1 MSEFIPS
8 IENRIQEFLAQ
19 PDYRPLKQHE
29 LARALKI
36 KSSKSRLALRRAL
49 RQLEKNGQVVC
60 LRKNRWA
67 LPESGKFIRGDI
79 RVTVHRFAFVTP
91 EDPSMDDIFV
101 PEKNLGTALDGDRVL
116 LNVHTLKSKRRG
128 KHFEGDEDRK
138 RTEGR
143 VVRVIERR
151 RTSLVGLLCRTAY
164 YWYVIPDSPRI
175 LQTVRVR
182 DFAVPDKPTEHHK
195 VRVELDDWQD
205 EHKPLSGIVNEDLGA
220 ADAPG
225 VDIISI
231 LRDHQLDS
239 EFPEDCL
246 SEAHEYSPA
255 PPADAL
261 TNRKDLREIIVF
273 TIDPEDAKDFD
284 DAVSIQRSA
293 NGNLILSVHIAD
305 VSYYIHPGSTVDR
318 EARQRGN
325 SVYLV
330 DRVIPMLPPYL
341 TTEVCSLQAGVDRL
355 THSVEMEFDK
365 EGNLIHALTYP
376 SIIRSSARLTYDQV
390 QVFFDNEEGT
400 SIPDDVME
408 SLRMMRPLARV
419 LRKKRIAEGSID
431 LTMPEVRCILNE
443 KGVPIEI
450 RKRTSFEAYQF
461 IEEFML
467 AANCVVARKIAS
479 AEVPAIYRIHPPP
492 DDEQWEKMQM
502 ALWALNIGVKIT
514 SRDDLNRAVQKA
526 AEQPISYTA
535 HLAILRNLKRAHY
548 SSSLSEHFGLAFP
561 CYTHFTSPIRRYP
574 DLVVHRILKA
584 IEQKERPPLSNN
596 DAARIAEH
604 CSWTERNADDAE
616 EESITIKR
624 IEFYAN
630 CLRNRDTGP
639 YKATIVNLTPKGLIV
654 ELTETLQRGMVTYAS
669 IQDDHYVL
677 ARDRSCARG
686 RRRRKEFPLGQQ
698 LDVYLA
704 RVDETRRL
712 VDFTLAIE
720 TPSKSTKKKHGKKHK
735 KRNYKRRN
743 G

>member
-1 MSEFIPS
+1 MSEFTPS

-36 KSSKSRLALRRAL
+36 KGSNNRLALRHAL
-49 RQLEKNGQVVC
+49 RKLEMSGQVVC

-91 EDPSMDDIFV
+91 ETPSMDDIFI
-101 PEKNLGTALDGDRVL
+101 PEKNLGTALDGDQVL
-116 LNVHTLKSKRRG
+116 LRVHTLKSNKRG
-128 KHFEGDEDRK
+128 KYMGDENK
-138 RTEGR
+138 ERTEGH

-175 LQTVRVR
+175 LQTVRVHN
-182 DFAVPDKPTEHHK
+182 FAPSIHPTEHHK
-195 VRVELDDWQD
+195 VRIELEAWEN
-205 EHKPLSGIVNEDLGA
+205 EHQPLTGNVTEDLGD

-239 EFPEDCL
+239 EFPEDCI
-246 SEAHEYSPA
+246 SEAHEYPPA
-255 PPADAL
+255 PPEEAL
-261 TNRKDLREIIVF
+261 ANRKDLRKTIVF
-273 TIDPEDAKDFD
+273 TIDPEDARDFD
-284 DAVSIQRSA
+284 DAVSIQRSS

-305 VSYYIHPGSTVDR
+305 VSHYIHPGSAVDR

-341 TTEVCSLQAGVDRL
+341 TTEVCSLQSGVNRL
-355 THSVEMEFDK
+355 THSVEMEFDTG
-365 EGNLIHALTYP
+365 GNLIRALTYS
-376 SIIRSSARLTYDQV
+376 SIIQSSARLTYDQV
-390 QVFFDNEEGT
+390 QAFFNGDKNL
-400 SIPDDVME
+400 SIPDKVTE
-408 SLRMMRPLARV
+408 SLRMMRPLART
-419 LRKKRIAEGSID
+419 LRQKRITEGSID

-479 AEVPAIYRIHPPP
+479 SEVPAIYRIHPPP

-502 ALWALNIGVKIT
+502 ALWALNIDIKIT

-535 HLAILRNLKRAHY
+535 HLAILRNLKRALY

-574 DLVVHRILKA
+574 DLVVHRILEA
-584 IEQKERPPLSNN
+584 IERKERPPLSND

-624 IEFYAN
+624 IEFYKN
-630 CLRNRDTGP
+630 CLREKKTGP

-654 ELTETLQRGMVTYAS
+654 ELVETLQRGMVPYAS
-669 IQDDHYVL
+669 IHDDHYVL
-677 ARDRSCARG
+677 TRDRSCARG
-686 RRRRKEFPLGQQ
+686 RRRRREFPLGQQ

-720 TPSKSTKKKHGKKHK
+720 TPSKSTKKKRGKKHK
-735 KRNYKRRN
+735 KRIHKRRN
-743 G
+743 E